1 MALECLRAMKTYM
14 ASIMVTCMCVLQ
26 FHIIA
31 RGDDVCHLKLKQ
43 LEPHPTY
50 DFALLLMVTW
60 SKSIIDERQ
69 CPPQILLGALD
80 PAFCVLL
87 HLSLHVENWIARG
100 NACAGKEGAF
110 LFTADSDEIRG
121 PANMNKTY
129 RNVMKKVYQC
139 AEFVAI
145 SALVGG
151 KLGIHSLRKFAATF
165 ARAMGMHSE
174 DVDVRGR
181 WKTKSGGGNS
191 NKVVDPCYISPDQ
204 LFVDANVTATLCL
217 GSPML
222 TGRVPKRLSGC
233 RMSGC

>member
-1 MALECLRAMKTYM
+1 
-14 ASIMVTCMCVLQ
+14 
-26 FHIIA
+26 
-31 RGDDVCHLKLKQ
+31 
-43 LEPHPTY
+43 
-50 DFALLLMVTW
+50 MVTW

-139 AEFVAI
+139 AEFVAV
-145 SALVGG
+145 SAVVGG

-191 NKVVDPCYISPDQ
+191 NKVVDQCYISQTNRSLMPTSPQ
-204 LFVDANVTATLCL
+204 LCAL
-217 GSPML
+217 GVPLL